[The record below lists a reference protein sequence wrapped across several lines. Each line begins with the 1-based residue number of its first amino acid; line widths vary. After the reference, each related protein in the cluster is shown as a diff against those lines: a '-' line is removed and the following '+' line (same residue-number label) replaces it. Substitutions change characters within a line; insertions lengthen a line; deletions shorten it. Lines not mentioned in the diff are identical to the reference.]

1 MHKLDSVIT
10 YLKGNLDN
18 IETFYNDF
26 FKKKYTDK
34 TLCFSFPPISKD
46 IKEIDTIL
54 DTSNSALWQCIF
66 AKNRENKINFIPE
79 SLLPKIQFFLLEVN
93 FNILKPKT
101 NLPEHSDNYNRT
113 IIHILLNDLDGDSYI
128 SLEKK
133 PLFLRKKFD
142 IVSFNYNK
150 LHGAVNESNTT
161 RKTIAFLF
169 DSILE

>member
-1 MHKLDSVIT
+1 MNNLESVIT
-10 YLKGNLDN
+10 YLKDNLDS
-18 IETFYNDF
+18 IELFYNDF
-26 FKKKYTDK
+26 FTKKYTEK
-34 TLCFSFPPISKD
+34 TLCFSFPPISKE
-46 IKEIDTIL
+46 IKKIDTIL
-54 DTSNSALWQCIF
+54 DTSNDALWQCIF
-66 AKNRENKINFIPE
+66 AKNNENKINYIPE
-79 SLLPKIQFFLLEVN
+79 NLLPKVQPFLLEVN
-93 FNILKPKT
+93 FNFLKPKT
-101 NLPEHSDNYNRT
+101 NLPEHSDNYDRT

-169 DSILE
+169 NRVL